1 MNKIYKQT
9 LFLVILA
16 LVATTALLGMIDTS
30 LYLGSDALQ
39 KSSVLGKIVYS
50 VITGAFSSVVFGL
63 LIWVSS
69 KVERYKEG
77 FENSKQIL
85 RMCLFVFPLYTIAAS
100 LIGLAV
106 NNTVLP
112 NSIGQTFMVLAPYI
126 VVLAIGNYL
135 STARKAWFT
144 GLPTPWTLSS
154 DLSWAKTHRFL
165 SRGVVGLALIALV
178 LLMFSVDPSK
188 VYIAFLWSLLAVNV
202 AAIVY
207 SYIVWKGDPHR
218 TQKTALTT

>member
-30 LYLGSDALQ
+30 LYLGSDAPQ

-100 LIGLAV
+100 SIGLAV

-218 TQKTALTT
+218 TQKTAPTT